1 MAGFKPCAT
10 HADTRHT
17 KDGRC
22 VECESVRRADYRA
35 RNLERE
41 QARRLAYRDRER
53 ELDAQRRAA
62 NPEPARERV
71 RRYKDRHPDRV
82 KANNAAQYAKN
93 PDASRERTK
102 QWRLANPEKHLAA
115 VKAWKE
121 ANPEKV
127 QKTRKQSVRKWRDK
141 YPERAAHYVRQ
152 YQMNKRKAM
161 PAWADRKAILAFYE
175 EARRLTQET
184 GIMHHV
190 DHIFP
195 ISHPLLCG
203 LHVET
208 NLQVLPALENARKSN
223 RLVALSA

>member
-10 HADTRHT
+10 HVDTRHT

-22 VECESVRRADYRA
+22 VECESARRAEYRA

-41 QARRLAYRDRER
+41 QERRLAYRDRER

-62 NPEPARERV
+62 NPELARERA
-71 RRYKDRHPDRV
+71 RRYRERHPDRV
-82 KANNAAQYAKN
+82 KANNAAQYAKD
-93 PDASRERTK
+93 PEAARERVK
-102 QWRLANPEKHLAA
+102 QWRMANPVKHLAK
-115 VKAWKE
+115 VNAWRK
-121 ANPEKV
+121 ANPDKV
-127 QKTRKQSVRKWRDK
+127 KKVRNESVARWIKK
-141 YPERAAHYVRQ
+141 YPERRAHYVRQ
-152 YQMNKRKAM
+152 YQMNKRKAI
-161 PAWADRKAILAFYE
+161 PQWADRKAILAFYK
-175 EARRLTQET
+175 EARRLTKET

-190 DHIFP
+190 DHILP

-223 RLVALSA
+223 RLTALTA